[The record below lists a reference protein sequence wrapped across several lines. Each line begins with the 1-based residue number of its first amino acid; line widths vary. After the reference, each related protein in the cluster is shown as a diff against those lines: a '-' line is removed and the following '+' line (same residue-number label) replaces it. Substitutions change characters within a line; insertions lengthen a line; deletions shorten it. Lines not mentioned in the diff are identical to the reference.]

1 MPIERIVWMTV
12 VIVLVLVVCRLA
24 VVVRNLARSVMQIAD
39 AALETTNAIEPLL
52 AHPDRRREIERQ
64 RLV

>member
-12 VIVLVLVVCRLA
+12 VFVLVLVVYRLA
-24 VVVRNLARSVMQIAD
+24 VIVRNLAHSVMQIAD

-52 AHPDRRREIERQ
+52 AHPDHRREIERQ